1 MKVMTNQMEARG
13 LQSRTEVRQTVAQM
27 AAPNFKDSAPED
39 SPGQV
44 MIFPRAN
51 SYFAPGKLGLCSVQT
66 RTLLRAK
73 SRFASGKLLARRVA
87 MLLILMI
94 GMVGNAW
101 GKETEIYKGSLKNVL
116 VTPTKPE
123 VIKVGTTIHFY
134 LITDCDLYLAN
145 SSYGAIFD
153 GQDNFSQWK
162 SHYSFQITT
171 EEQVNYLK
179 AGFRV
184 DSHHESD
191 SERITIESV
200 DAFLNGP
207 RAGYSNLSLP
217 ISVSSASD
225 PVTIT
230 KPANWPSIDAKYV
243 RWYVVKGTDVYDITG
258 TETTKPHLTGLTG
271 FNTDADHGSYWHSST
286 ATASSG
292 FAFPTLTV
300 PSDKSVEDYQVVAI
314 LSTEEGTVSGSD
326 LTKEP
331 LYDVVYTFSFE
342 MPFRGDVSS
351 ATKVEKTFKLAASQ
365 WGVSPKEFSVDFD
378 FTDSKILLKDKDN
391 LVTLASVTMDES
403 FWATNYPGASVS
415 GKNFYIRW
423 FLKNKSTGV
432 ETYIANSICDV
443 NSAST
448 YKDCAKAQYGRFWST
463 KIGDGQT
470 DLNNIMRIK
479 IDGTPDSPGTEFDI
493 KDYDLVCT
501 IGTNGSETLNT
512 SNQVTMEP
520 ATLQMQYTFHFE
532 NIPFEAENIND
543 ASLKTIYKT
552 AVYDKSTRKISPYLF
567 SNGTTVL
574 NDLGCTADQLKA
586 GYLRWYVADK
596 ATGKIVSDLVDWNA
610 TGPTYSMSAYY
621 NSNLYGFYGIPSGW
635 YSGYTGFDCTFT
647 MPSGYGENDYKNHQV
662 VCVVTTDKTGIT
674 PSTWSGNTA
683 LDCEPTNM
691 QVKYVFDLILTEDE
705 IKNLRF
711 VHSKGA
717 SGRDFINGTN
727 SNAKQQEWVETT
739 GTAQDASGD
748 IRQGVHT
755 WEYNVYVNDGETRV
769 LVLPFEKYT
778 EVGNDLEPRGYF
790 RWYDWDTDY
799 AIKSTSTYE
808 LTKVGSELIEKKETV
823 GETEYSRGYMAL
835 YIDSHPIHSL
845 VGVTFDAKTGFN
857 TYAGSDDEVKPIR
870 VACDVSRYFDGIDKY
885 ATGKKYLVHEPTLST
900 RYIFNI
906 YPAKV
911 MYNKLKAANEMITT
925 GEAII
930 KGEGLDAS
938 ENTTAKQLLRYA
950 ALQGLGWNTG
960 DGEMH
965 TMYNLPEDKGKVVV
979 SLNNGNGNFSLRL
992 DGHSLKNYILDES
1005 GTQANS
1011 VQWVA
1016 YYENNEGVGKAVV
1029 KTENARLSTFTSG
1042 DFTGKT
1048 YAKLDGS
1055 GNISGSNGS
1064 KFHVVAYV
1072 GHSDDPANPPT
1083 KLLPVAH
1090 YELHFLNAPA
1100 ILVSDL
1106 KKVRDGSAPDAAGSL
1121 TTEQILQ
1128 RTDEYMKSHYE
1139 LKRIVDFDGNP
1150 ETNPNVKN
1158 NLVDKAQFY
1167 STSNWYDA
1175 PTATPEYTN
1184 VTFLPREWG
1193 DVEYG
1198 FVYPQLTKYVAHS
1211 DAQLYNTT
1219 GAFHSDYQILKSME
1233 APGISIGYAPG
1244 AFNYDATKHQYGDYR
1259 FIWWDKDYAI
1269 YDYTHEYTDETKYGS
1284 LFYTDAS
1291 DESRTIATIPFD
1303 ADICSGSSIYFTG
1316 AVADRTHSATK
1327 PELLVRI
1334 TYMENGV
1341 RKPLIAFHTGDIRT
1355 TNAVG
1360 YDGFVIGKWYQV
1372 YGKSSVPSSYKSPS
1386 GTVRYT
1392 AEVINY
1398 AKNTTGAD
1406 FAIDQLTIY
1415 TKTASVQ
1422 VKQTDADCNS
1432 DVNNIRIFMESEGL
1446 KDKFDATEGTHNL
1459 YYRICDA
1466 DGNVMKGTGFYFRE
1480 GESGSDDGTWDY
1492 GIAKVKLDYTDS
1504 DLKTKDEIMSQETG
1518 WFKDTDGTIY
1528 FQAANHNF
1536 PSLVRGRSYFVS
1548 IWDPKEE
1555 TFSNYEGYWGGLMS
1569 GAKDKC
1575 TVYSSDFIPQ
1585 TQYIAAGD
1593 EEGAGSGGSLAA
1605 PCGGDVTV
1613 TDMELTLKRPN
1624 ANKATGFEDY
1634 TNVHYDFF
1642 YGSLELFKSDETI
1655 PSSTYKYSQIQAA
1668 LSHYRST
1675 SAYKTSTSLDA
1686 GYATANAENY
1696 AILKAAV
1703 DAQLLEVGYSTV
1715 LTHTFKAGT
1724 DGHVTCITVETSLP
1738 TVDNPSVTF
1747 VTCSPFELMFKVG
1760 SGAPE
1765 LDLGFSDVDYTQAT
1779 NYTKRVLR
1787 VGLEQLN
1794 NMKSNG
1800 YKLHVPIARYQ
1811 DTSKGTTRRLYF
1823 SSNDLTISAV
1833 DKTDDVKK
1841 NLPQTTDPTVTAV
1854 GTKFATITEP
1864 DGTTD
1869 DVHVGTDQMY
1879 LTLDLSSCAI
1889 NFHEGYEYEVSTSF
1903 FDEEDKGKS
1912 DTEKCIADLYLIIKV
1927 VPKYVTWHERNLEDD
1942 YYSANWNDDLNWK
1955 RSTKAELHK
1964 DIAGQNTDSY
1974 QDANELS
1981 GLESATQPANF
1992 VPMKFTYVTIPTR
2005 SHAPNLTREP
2015 LAGAGSLSTG
2025 GRLVAGD
2032 LITDVSPK
2040 TSGKQSK
2047 PTENIQFD
2055 MLVRYGTGE
2064 TGEGCKG
2071 HPYLKWDGSM
2081 DSYLWT
2087 QEESEMQKPDDIV
2100 KVYDCEK
2107 FYGNICKEIYFKP
2120 QAELVKQH
2128 RLAYEKAWVEKELEP
2143 NKWYLMS
2150 SPLKVTYAGDIYA
2163 PYNNGRQETEAF
2175 QPINFSAYD
2184 AVSNPTGEYSRTM
2197 YPFYQ
2202 HSWGKDATVNVQSAD
2217 IRDDYKANLNL
2228 AGVTLSGGN
2237 MQHIEWGHTY
2247 NDVTVPYNSLEGF
2260 SIRANRKEL
2269 AQNSVIRLP
2278 KADLTYSY
2286 YDYSG
2291 VVQTPKDATLS
2302 VTKGTNDV
2310 GKLVTDGDEAVNPS
2324 DDRVYYRTVSGINLQ
2339 KIGDYYL
2346 VGNPYM
2352 SSIDM
2357 GKFFADNTE
2366 LEKKYWTYE
2375 ASVAKV
2381 VDATTTGGKVR
2392 PMQAFFVK
2400 SSSTPEIRFTSDM
2413 MIDGNYDNGTTVNPN
2428 STRSPARPRIMLR
2441 AASERGSSS
2450 ASIELSEKASAE
2462 YVGAEDVE
2470 ALFDSNLDDVPM
2482 VYTVAGNK
2490 AVSIDV
2496 RRKLDVVPF
2505 GVSCG
2510 SSDEMVSVKLSWS
2523 ENSSKFTV
2531 DGLQFTDDGLQ
2542 LTADNR
2548 LYVLDAVTGETTEV
2562 TDGQT
2567 VSVQPNDYGR
2577 YFLTT
2582 RGGLTAI
2589 QEAKGG
2595 NGIVVSVRNKTLTVR
2610 SDAGLKAVRIVTVG
2624 GETVASAADCG
2635 TEASFALANSGV
2647 YIVEAQTA
2655 SGGKTMK
2662 AVVR

>member
-1 MKVMTNQMEARG
+1 MKVMTSKTEARG
-13 LQSRTEVRQTVAQM
+13 FQSRTEIRQTVTQM
-27 AAPNFKDSAPED
+27 AAPNFKDSVPED

-51 SYFAPGKLGLCSVQT
+51 SYFAPCKLGLCSVQT

-73 SRFASGKLLARRVA
+73 SRFASGKLLARRA
-87 MLLILMI
+87 LLLLTLFVMS
-94 GMVGNAW
+94 VGSAW
-101 GKETEIYKGSLKNVL
+101 GQTWQDGTAYS
-116 VTPTKPE
+116 
-123 VIKVGTTIHFY
+123 GTTITKYAKNSVTSYTADFLEEIQAVLTSLTIDNMYVRWDIYNTSTNDYIPLEQYGSTKPWIQNSGWLVLGNSQKFGFY
-134 LITDCDLYLAN
+134 YKSKSWHSYTLSSYLNSVLQARTTSLENCILECFITDTYTGAQLPEGDTPSVIEEPTFKLKVEVIFNATGKKDDTFINGKSSSCIERSNTITLKSENGYN
-145 SSYGAIFD
+145 SAENS
-153 GQDNFSQWK
+153 
-162 SHYSFQITT
+162 
-171 EEQVNYLK
+171 
-179 AGFRV
+179 
-184 DSHHESD
+184 
-191 SERITIESV
+191 ITIS
-200 DAFLNGP
+200 
-207 RAGYSNLSLP
+207 SL
-217 ISVSSASD
+217 
-225 PVTIT
+225 
-230 KPANWPSIDAKYV
+230 PANWPAVNAKYV
-243 RWYVVKGTDVYDITG
+243 RWFVIDGTDDAVNESKDW
-258 TETTKPHLTGLTG
+258 LTQPTDFVSDSEGSHGWYWFSDTPMSTSSLSIPKLTIG
-271 FNTDADHGSYWHSST
+271 EGKN
-286 ATASSG
+286 
-292 FAFPTLTV
+292 L
-300 PSDKSVEDYQVVAI
+300 EDYRLIAVF
-314 LSTEEGTVSGSD
+314 SDEEGTLSGTD

-331 LYDVVYTFSFE
+331 EYDYWYTFSFE
-342 MPFRGDVSS
+342 YPFKGDASS
-351 ATKVEKTFKLAASQ
+351 ATKVEERFKLPASQ
-365 WGVSPKEFSVDFD
+365 WTTSPKEFSIDFD
-378 FTDSKILLKDKDN
+378 FTNSKILLNDQDN
-391 LVTLASVTMDES
+391 SATLASVDFDKTWWD
-403 FWATNYPGASVS
+403 TNYSGASVS

-432 ETYIANSICDV
+432 ETYIANAIR
-443 NSAST
+443 NINGAST

-479 IDGTPDSPGTEFDI
+479 IDGTPDSPGTEFNI
-493 KDYDLVCT
+493 TDYDLVCT
-501 IGTNGSETLNT
+501 IGTDGSETLDD
-512 SNQVTMEP
+512 SYQVTMEP
-520 ATLQMQYTFHFE
+520 TTLQMQYTFHFE

-574 NDLGCTADQLKA
+574 DDLGCTADQLKA

-596 ATGKIVSDLVDWNA
+596 ATGKIVSDLVDWSA

-705 IKNLRF
+705 IKDLRF

-778 EVGNDLEPRGYF
+778 EGGNNLEPRGYF

-835 YIDSHPIHSL
+835 YIGTNPVHSL

-870 VACDVSRYFDGIDKY
+870 VACDVSRYFDGIDNY
-885 ATGKKYLVHEPTLST
+885 ASGKKYLLHEPTLST

-911 MYNKLKAANEMITT
+911 MYNKLKAANDMITT

-930 KGEGLDAS
+930 KGDGLDAS
-938 ENTTAKQLLRYA
+938 EKTTAKQLLRYA

-1029 KTENARLSTFTSG
+1029 KTEDARLSTFTSG
-1042 DFTGKT
+1042 DFTGQT

-1072 GHSDDPANPPT
+1072 GHSDNPANPPT

-1106 KKVRDGSAPDAAGSL
+1106 KKVRDGSAPEKAGSL

-1211 DAQLYNTT
+1211 DEQLYNTT

-1244 AFNYDATKHQYGDYR
+1244 VANYDAAIHQYGDYR

-1432 DVNNIRIFMESEGL
+1432 DVNNIRVFMESEGL

-1536 PSLVRGRSYFVS
+1536 PSLVRGQSYFVS

-1555 TFSNYEGYWGGLMS
+1555 TFSNYEGYWGGLIS

-1605 PCGGDVTV
+1605 PCGGDVC
-1613 TDMELTLKRPN
+1613 DRHG
-1624 ANKATGFEDY
+1624 A
-1634 TNVHYDFF
+1634 H
-1642 YGSLELFKSDETI
+1642 SETA
-1655 PSSTYKYSQIQAA
+1655 KCKQ
-1668 LSHYRST
+1668 
-1675 SAYKTSTSLDA
+1675 
-1686 GYATANAENY
+1686 GYW
-1696 AILKAAV
+1696 
-1703 DAQLLEVGYSTV
+1703 
-1715 LTHTFKAGT
+1715 
-1724 DGHVTCITVETSLP
+1724 
-1738 TVDNPSVTF
+1738 
-1747 VTCSPFELMFKVG
+1747 
-1760 SGAPE
+1760 
-1765 LDLGFSDVDYTQAT
+1765 
-1779 NYTKRVLR
+1779 LR
-1787 VGLEQLN
+1787 GL
-1794 NMKSNG
+1794 
-1800 YKLHVPIARYQ
+1800 H
-1811 DTSKGTTRRLYF
+1811 
-1823 SSNDLTISAV
+1823 
-1833 DKTDDVKK
+1833 
-1841 NLPQTTDPTVTAV
+1841 
-1854 GTKFATITEP
+1854 
-1864 DGTTD
+1864 
-1869 DVHVGTDQMY
+1869 
-1879 LTLDLSSCAI
+1879 
-1889 NFHEGYEYEVSTSF
+1889 
-1903 FDEEDKGKS
+1903 
-1912 DTEKCIADLYLIIKV
+1912 
-1927 VPKYVTWHERNLEDD
+1927 
-1942 YYSANWNDDLNWK
+1942 
-1955 RSTKAELHK
+1955 
-1964 DIAGQNTDSY
+1964 
-1974 QDANELS
+1974 
-1981 GLESATQPANF
+1981 
-1992 VPMKFTYVTIPTR
+1992 
-2005 SHAPNLTREP
+2005 
-2015 LAGAGSLSTG
+2015 
-2025 GRLVAGD
+2025 
-2032 LITDVSPK
+2032 
-2040 TSGKQSK
+2040 
-2047 PTENIQFD
+2047 
-2055 MLVRYGTGE
+2055 
-2064 TGEGCKG
+2064 
-2071 HPYLKWDGSM
+2071 
-2081 DSYLWT
+2081 
-2087 QEESEMQKPDDIV
+2087 
-2100 KVYDCEK
+2100 
-2107 FYGNICKEIYFKP
+2107 
-2120 QAELVKQH
+2120 
-2128 RLAYEKAWVEKELEP
+2128 
-2143 NKWYLMS
+2143 
-2150 SPLKVTYAGDIYA
+2150 
-2163 PYNNGRQETEAF
+2163 
-2175 QPINFSAYD
+2175 
-2184 AVSNPTGEYSRTM
+2184 
-2197 YPFYQ
+2197 
-2202 HSWGKDATVNVQSAD
+2202 
-2217 IRDDYKANLNL
+2217 
-2228 AGVTLSGGN
+2228 
-2237 MQHIEWGHTY
+2237 
-2247 NDVTVPYNSLEGF
+2247 
-2260 SIRANRKEL
+2260 
-2269 AQNSVIRLP
+2269 
-2278 KADLTYSY
+2278 
-2286 YDYSG
+2286 
-2291 VVQTPKDATLS
+2291 
-2302 VTKGTNDV
+2302 
-2310 GKLVTDGDEAVNPS
+2310 
-2324 DDRVYYRTVSGINLQ
+2324 
-2339 KIGDYYL
+2339 
-2346 VGNPYM
+2346 
-2352 SSIDM
+2352 
-2357 GKFFADNTE
+2357 
-2366 LEKKYWTYE
+2366 
-2375 ASVAKV
+2375 
-2381 VDATTTGGKVR
+2381 
-2392 PMQAFFVK
+2392 
-2400 SSSTPEIRFTSDM
+2400 
-2413 MIDGNYDNGTTVNPN
+2413 
-2428 STRSPARPRIMLR
+2428 
-2441 AASERGSSS
+2441 
-2450 ASIELSEKASAE
+2450 
-2462 YVGAEDVE
+2462 
-2470 ALFDSNLDDVPM
+2470 
-2482 VYTVAGNK
+2482 
-2490 AVSIDV
+2490 
-2496 RRKLDVVPF
+2496 
-2505 GVSCG
+2505 
-2510 SSDEMVSVKLSWS
+2510 
-2523 ENSSKFTV
+2523 
-2531 DGLQFTDDGLQ
+2531 
-2542 LTADNR
+2542 
-2548 LYVLDAVTGETTEV
+2548 
-2562 TDGQT
+2562 
-2567 VSVQPNDYGR
+2567 
-2577 YFLTT
+2577 
-2582 RGGLTAI
+2582 
-2589 QEAKGG
+2589 
-2595 NGIVVSVRNKTLTVR
+2595 
-2610 SDAGLKAVRIVTVG
+2610 
-2624 GETVASAADCG
+2624 
-2635 TEASFALANSGV
+2635 
-2647 YIVEAQTA
+2647 
-2655 SGGKTMK
+2655 
-2662 AVVR
+2662 

>member
-1 MKVMTNQMEARG
+1 LENCILECFITDTYTGAQLPEGDTPSVIEEPTFKLKV
-13 LQSRTEVRQTVAQM
+13 
-27 AAPNFKDSAPED
+27 
-39 SPGQV
+39 
-44 MIFPRAN
+44 
-51 SYFAPGKLGLCSVQT
+51 
-66 RTLLRAK
+66 
-73 SRFASGKLLARRVA
+73 
-87 MLLILMI
+87 
-94 GMVGNAW
+94 
-101 GKETEIYKGSLKNVL
+101 
-116 VTPTKPE
+116 E
-123 VIKVGTTIHFY
+123 VIFNATGKKDDTFINGKSSSCIERSNTITLKSENGY
-134 LITDCDLYLAN
+134 N
-145 SSYGAIFD
+145 SAENS
-153 GQDNFSQWK
+153 
-162 SHYSFQITT
+162 
-171 EEQVNYLK
+171 
-179 AGFRV
+179 
-184 DSHHESD
+184 
-191 SERITIESV
+191 ITIS
-200 DAFLNGP
+200 
-207 RAGYSNLSLP
+207 SL
-217 ISVSSASD
+217 
-225 PVTIT
+225 
-230 KPANWPSIDAKYV
+230 PANWPAVNAKYV
-243 RWYVVKGTDVYDITG
+243 RWFVIDGTDDAVNESKDW
-258 TETTKPHLTGLTG
+258 LTQPTDFVSDSEGSHGWYWFSDTPMSTSSLSIPKLTIG
-271 FNTDADHGSYWHSST
+271 EGKN
-286 ATASSG
+286 
-292 FAFPTLTV
+292 L
-300 PSDKSVEDYQVVAI
+300 EDYRLIAVF
-314 LSTEEGTVSGSD
+314 SDEEGTLSGTD

-331 LYDVVYTFSFE
+331 EYDYWYTFSFE
-342 MPFRGDVSS
+342 YPFKGDASS
-351 ATKVEKTFKLAASQ
+351 ATKVEERFKLPASQ
-365 WGVSPKEFSVDFD
+365 WTTSPKEFSIDFD
-378 FTDSKILLKDKDN
+378 FTNSKILLNDQDN
-391 LVTLASVTMDES
+391 SATLASVDFDKTWWD
-403 FWATNYPGASVS
+403 TNYSGASVS

-432 ETYIANSICDV
+432 ETYIANAIR
-443 NSAST
+443 NINGAST

-479 IDGTPDSPGTEFDI
+479 IDGTPDSPGTEFNI
-493 KDYDLVCT
+493 TDYDLVCT
-501 IGTNGSETLNT
+501 IGTDGSETLDD
-512 SNQVTMEP
+512 SYQVTMEP
-520 ATLQMQYTFHFE
+520 TTLQMQYTFHFE

-574 NDLGCTADQLKA
+574 DDLGCTADQLKA

-596 ATGKIVSDLVDWNA
+596 ATGKIVSDLVDWSA

-705 IKNLRF
+705 IKDLRF

-778 EVGNDLEPRGYF
+778 EGGNNLEPRGYF

-835 YIDSHPIHSL
+835 YIGTNPVHSL

-870 VACDVSRYFDGIDKY
+870 VACDVSRYFDGIDNY
-885 ATGKKYLVHEPTLST
+885 ASGKKYLLHEPTLST

-911 MYNKLKAANEMITT
+911 MYNKLKAANDMITT

-930 KGEGLDAS
+930 KGDGLDAS
-938 ENTTAKQLLRYA
+938 EKTTAKQLLRYA

-1029 KTENARLSTFTSG
+1029 KTEDARLSTFTSG
-1042 DFTGKT
+1042 DFTGQT

-1072 GHSDDPANPPT
+1072 GHSDNPANPPT

-1106 KKVRDGSAPDAAGSL
+1106 KKVRDGSAPEKAGSL

-1211 DAQLYNTT
+1211 DEQLYNTT

-1244 AFNYDATKHQYGDYR
+1244 VANYDAAIHQYGDYR

-1432 DVNNIRIFMESEGL
+1432 DVNNIRVFMESEGL

-1536 PSLVRGRSYFVS
+1536 PSLVRGQSYFVS

-1555 TFSNYEGYWGGLMS
+1555 TFSNYEGYWGGLIS

-1675 SAYKTSTSLDA
+1675 PAYKTSTSLDA
-1686 GYATANAENY
+1686 GYAADNAENY

-1703 DAQLLEVGYSTV
+1703 DANLLEVGYSTV

-1724 DGHVTCITVETSLP
+1724 DGHVTCITVETNLP
-1738 TVDNPSVTF
+1738 TVDDPSVTF

-1765 LDLGFSDVDYTQAT
+1765 LDLGFPDVDYTQAT

-1794 NMKSNG
+1794 KMKSNG

-1811 DTSKGTTRRLYF
+1811 DTSKGTTRKLYF

-1992 VPMKFTYVTIPTR
+1992 VPMKFTYVTIPTG

-2055 MLVRYGTGE
+2055 MLVRYGTDE

-2163 PYNNGRQETEAF
+2163 PYSNGRQETEAF
-2175 QPINFSAYD
+2175 QPISFSAYD

-2202 HSWGKDATVNVQSAD
+2202 HSWGKDATVNVQSTD

-2324 DDRVYYRTVSGINLQ
+2324 DDRVYYRTVAGINLQ

-2413 MIDGNYDNGTTVNPN
+2413 MIDGNYDNGTTVNSN
-2428 STRSPARPRIMLR
+2428 STSSPARPRLMLH

-2462 YVGAEDVE
+2462 YVASEDVE
-2470 ALFDSNLDDVPM
+2470 TLFDSNLSDVPM
-2482 VYTVAGNK
+2482 VFTVAGK
-2490 AVSIDV
+2490 QAVSIDQ
-2496 RRKLDVVPF
+2496 RPEIDVVSF
-2505 GVSCG
+2505 GVSCAE
-2510 SSDEMVSVKLSWS
+2510 SDDLVEV
-2523 ENSSKFTV
+2523 TV
-2531 DGLQFTDDGLQ
+2531 DDSELALSDGQ
-2542 LTADNR
+2542 
-2548 LYVLDAVTGETTEV
+2548 LYVLDAVTGDVTEV
-2562 TDGQT
+2562 GKGSS
-2567 VSVQPNDYGR
+2567 VMVQPNDYGR

-2582 RGGLTAI
+2582 RGDLTAVTGV
-2589 QEAKGG
+2589 ETDG
-2595 NGIVVSVRNKTLTVR
+2595 GIVVSVRGSL
-2610 SDAGLKAVRIVTVG
+2610 VTVKAGVALTSVRALTTG
-2624 GETVASAADCG
+2624 GATVYSEADCG
-2635 TEASFALANSGV
+2635 PEMNFRLSQSGV
-2647 YIVEAQTA
+2647 YIIEAQTA
-2655 SGGKTMK
+2655 EARKTVK
-2662 AVVR
+2662 IVVKN

>member
-1 MKVMTNQMEARG
+1 LENCILECFITDTYTGAQLPEGDTPSVIEEPTFKLKV
-13 LQSRTEVRQTVAQM
+13 
-27 AAPNFKDSAPED
+27 
-39 SPGQV
+39 
-44 MIFPRAN
+44 
-51 SYFAPGKLGLCSVQT
+51 
-66 RTLLRAK
+66 
-73 SRFASGKLLARRVA
+73 
-87 MLLILMI
+87 
-94 GMVGNAW
+94 
-101 GKETEIYKGSLKNVL
+101 
-116 VTPTKPE
+116 E
-123 VIKVGTTIHFY
+123 VIFNATGKKDDTFINGKSSSCIERSNTITLKSENGY
-134 LITDCDLYLAN
+134 N
-145 SSYGAIFD
+145 SAENS
-153 GQDNFSQWK
+153 
-162 SHYSFQITT
+162 
-171 EEQVNYLK
+171 
-179 AGFRV
+179 
-184 DSHHESD
+184 
-191 SERITIESV
+191 ITIS
-200 DAFLNGP
+200 
-207 RAGYSNLSLP
+207 SL
-217 ISVSSASD
+217 
-225 PVTIT
+225 
-230 KPANWPSIDAKYV
+230 PANWPAVNAKYV
-243 RWYVVKGTDVYDITG
+243 RWFVIDGTDDAVNESKDW
-258 TETTKPHLTGLTG
+258 LTQPTDFVSDSEGSHGWYWFSDTPMSTSSLSIPKLTIG
-271 FNTDADHGSYWHSST
+271 EGKN
-286 ATASSG
+286 
-292 FAFPTLTV
+292 L
-300 PSDKSVEDYQVVAI
+300 EDYRLIAVF
-314 LSTEEGTVSGSD
+314 SDEEGTLSGTD

-331 LYDVVYTFSFE
+331 EYDYWYTFSFE
-342 MPFRGDVSS
+342 YPFKGDASS
-351 ATKVEKTFKLAASQ
+351 ATKVEERFKLPASQ
-365 WGVSPKEFSVDFD
+365 WTTSPKEFSIDFD
-378 FTDSKILLKDKDN
+378 FTNSKILLNDQDN
-391 LVTLASVTMDES
+391 SATLASVDFDKTWWD
-403 FWATNYPGASVS
+403 TNYSGASVS

-423 FLKNKSTGV
+423 FLKNKSTG
-432 ETYIANSICDV
+432 
-443 NSAST
+443 
-448 YKDCAKAQYGRFWST
+448 GRFWST

-479 IDGTPDSPGTEFDI
+479 IDGTPDSPGTEFNI
-493 KDYDLVCT
+493 TDYDLVCT
-501 IGTNGSETLNT
+501 IGTDGSETLDD
-512 SNQVTMEP
+512 SYQVTMEP
-520 ATLQMQYTFHFE
+520 TTLQMQYTFHFE

-574 NDLGCTADQLKA
+574 DDLGCTADQLKA

-596 ATGKIVSDLVDWNA
+596 ATGKIVSDLVDWSA

-705 IKNLRF
+705 IKDLRF

-778 EVGNDLEPRGYF
+778 EGGNNLEPRGYF

-835 YIDSHPIHSL
+835 YIGTNPVHSL

-870 VACDVSRYFDGIDKY
+870 VACDVSRYFDGIDNY
-885 ATGKKYLVHEPTLST
+885 ASGKKYLLHEPTLST

-911 MYNKLKAANEMITT
+911 MYNKLKAANDMITT

-930 KGEGLDAS
+930 KGDGLDAS
-938 ENTTAKQLLRYA
+938 EKTTAKQLLRYA

-1029 KTENARLSTFTSG
+1029 KTEDARLSTFTSG
-1042 DFTGKT
+1042 DFTGQT

-1072 GHSDDPANPPT
+1072 GHSDNPANPPT

-1106 KKVRDGSAPDAAGSL
+1106 KKVRDGSAPEKAGSL

-1211 DAQLYNTT
+1211 DEQLYNTT

-1244 AFNYDATKHQYGDYR
+1244 VANYDAAIHQYGDYR

-1432 DVNNIRIFMESEGL
+1432 DVNNIRVFMESEGL

-1536 PSLVRGRSYFVS
+1536 PSLVRGQSYFVS

-1555 TFSNYEGYWGGLMS
+1555 TFSNYEGYWGGLIS

-1675 SAYKTSTSLDA
+1675 PAYKTSTSLDA
-1686 GYATANAENY
+1686 GYAADNAENY

-1703 DAQLLEVGYSTV
+1703 DANLLEVGYSTV

-1724 DGHVTCITVETSLP
+1724 DGHVTCITVETNLP
-1738 TVDNPSVTF
+1738 TVDDPSVTF

-1765 LDLGFSDVDYTQAT
+1765 LDLGFPDVDYTQAT

-1794 NMKSNG
+1794 KMKSNG

-1811 DTSKGTTRRLYF
+1811 DTSKGTTRKLYF

-1992 VPMKFTYVTIPTR
+1992 VPMKFTYVTIPTG

-2055 MLVRYGTGE
+2055 MLVRYGTDE

-2163 PYNNGRQETEAF
+2163 PYSNGRQETEAF
-2175 QPINFSAYD
+2175 QPISFSAYD

-2202 HSWGKDATVNVQSAD
+2202 HSWGKDATVNVQSTD

-2324 DDRVYYRTVSGINLQ
+2324 DDRVYYRTVAGINLQ

-2413 MIDGNYDNGTTVNPN
+2413 MIDGNYDNGTTVNSN
-2428 STRSPARPRIMLR
+2428 STSSPARPRLMLH

-2462 YVGAEDVE
+2462 YVASEDVE
-2470 ALFDSNLDDVPM
+2470 TLFDSNLSDVPM
-2482 VYTVAGNK
+2482 VFTVAGK
-2490 AVSIDV
+2490 QAVSIDQ
-2496 RRKLDVVPF
+2496 RPEIDVVSF
-2505 GVSCG
+2505 GVSCAE
-2510 SSDEMVSVKLSWS
+2510 SDDLVEV
-2523 ENSSKFTV
+2523 TV
-2531 DGLQFTDDGLQ
+2531 DGRRDGGREGEQ
-2542 LTADNR
+2542 RDGAAQR
-2548 LYVLDAVTGETTEV
+2548 LRPLLPDHSRRPDGCDGRRDRRWYRGERQ
-2562 TDGQT
+2562 G
-2567 VSVQPNDYGR
+2567 
-2577 YFLTT
+2577 
-2582 RGGLTAI
+2582 
-2589 QEAKGG
+2589 
-2595 NGIVVSVRNKTLTVR
+2595 
-2610 SDAGLKAVRIVTVG
+2610 
-2624 GETVASAADCG
+2624 
-2635 TEASFALANSGV
+2635 
-2647 YIVEAQTA
+2647 
-2655 SGGKTMK
+2655 
-2662 AVVR
+2662 